1 MPKKR
6 NDGALWKKIRMP
18 QQPTF
23 HPDIDACAFLQA
35 R

>member
-1 MPKKR
+1 MITH
-6 NDGALWKKIRMP
+6 DGALWQKTRMP

-23 HPDIDACAFLQA
+23 HPDIDACEFLQA